1 MSIATASPQGRKGRI
16 RIFPYLFEPATG
28 SVGDTLTLTVVSIT
42 NPDFQPDMEST
53 SGYVWYHKCLEY
65 RTQLQFNESVSPDIP
80 FLVKATD
87 VFSIFAIQCVESPA
101 PNMIFPCLSI
111 MTARTLP

>member
-65 RTQLQFNESVSPDIP
+65 RTQWQFNESVSPDIP